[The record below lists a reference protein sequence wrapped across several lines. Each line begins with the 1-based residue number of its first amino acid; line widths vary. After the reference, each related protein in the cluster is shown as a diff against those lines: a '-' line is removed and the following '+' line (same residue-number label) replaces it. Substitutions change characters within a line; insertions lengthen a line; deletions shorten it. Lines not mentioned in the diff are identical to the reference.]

1 MAGELL
7 VNESGA
13 LRFRRSMNEKPQ
25 EEADMSRYYQLALIV
40 SRIFLSI
47 IFLVNG
53 FGIIDQRVAAKELIE
68 HGAPAAIVPF
78 AMMCGRALE
87 IIGGLG
93 LAFGVFPQLSALAL
107 IAFLVPATLVVH
119 SFWLAAG
126 TPAFQPLLLQFCKNL
141 GMCGGLLF
149 IAASPAQPALFPK
162 RVAIA
167 SVEKFSVHGE

>member
-1 MAGELL
+1 MNRYGQL
-7 VNESGA
+7 VVV
-13 LRFRRSMNEKPQ
+13 
-25 EEADMSRYYQLALIV
+25 V

-53 FGIIDQRVAAKELIE
+53 FGVIDQSMAAKEMIE

-78 AMMCGRALE
+78 AMMIGRTLE

-93 LAFGVFPQLSALAL
+93 LGLGVFPQWSALVL
-107 IAFLVPATLVVH
+107 VVFLVPATLVAH
-119 SFWLAAG
+119 SFWFVAG

-149 IAASPAQPALFPK
+149 IAASPAQPALLPK
-162 RVAIA
+162 RTARS
-167 SVEKFSVHGE
+167 SVEKLATRAA